1 MTKLYWFTLYFQQN
15 MKNEHVNQ
23 YCFVTIIYSFNIK
36 QSLLSESVQK
46 KIIIKLENIIQ
57 DT

>member
-1 MTKLYWFTLYFQQN
+1 
-15 MKNEHVNQ
+15 MKNDHVNQ

-36 QSLLSESVQK
+36 QTIFTQQVCPK
-46 KIIIKLENIIQ
+46 KKKLIDLENIIQ